1 MGLFTKHWSTLMIA
15 LDEIFEALVELRRKP
30 DTEFLE
36 ICESVA
42 RRFDVP
48 QDFVEVCYD
57 SLDGVR
63 LDEDKWEPVILGE
76 GSFRDGFWFEDD
88 EE

>member
-36 ICESVA
+36 ICECVA

-48 QDFVEVCYD
+48 QAF
-57 SLDGVR
+57 
-63 LDEDKWEPVILGE
+63 I
-76 GSFRDGFWFEDD
+76 
-88 EE
+88 

>member
-1 MGLFTKHWSTLMIA
+1 MIA

-36 ICESVA
+36 ICECVA

-48 QDFVEVCYD
+48 QDFIEACYD
-57 SLDGVR
+57 SLDGVP

-76 GSFRDGFWFEDD
+76 VSFRDGWFDD
-88 EE
+88 ED